1 MEERDSGLG
10 FRLRRVTSCTKVF
23 RRTNKTMDVW
33 ILIKCTSSCSRSCQ
47 RISCSVAKVE
57 WLAAINIIM
66 NMKCCFHNG
75 GNYPTSCHNI
85 LISGDKASMSCRY
98 GRVCQSRFSLWRVTI
113 ASASTKMKAAIVM
126 WYRTQKLALQYNFWN
141 RLFRSLE
148 PKTDISKLL

>member
-23 RRTNKTMDVW
+23 RRTNKTRR
-33 ILIKCTSSCSRSCQ
+33 IKCTIASAAALSISCQ

-57 WLAAINIIM
+57 LLAAINIIM
-66 NMKCCFHNG
+66 NMKCCFHKG

-85 LISGDKASMSCRY
+85 LVSGDNASMSCRY

-113 ASASTKMKAAIVM
+113 AVVSCNVIQDT
-126 WYRTQKLALQYNFWN
+126 
-141 RLFRSLE
+141 
-148 PKTDISKLL
+148 